1 LLGHDRR
8 AILWYKVQ
16 PLSTLPWGDYH
27 DLKAP
32 ATDVVS
38 ITILY
43 QGIEVRY
50 ITHELAAVE
59 ERMGGK
65 DSDVC
70 EIV

>member
-1 LLGHDRR
+1 MIDALFCG
-8 AILWYKVQ
+8 IKVQ

-50 ITHELAAVE
+50 ITT
-59 ERMGGK
+59 
-65 DSDVC
+65 
-70 EIV
+70 